1 MSASPPLRTS
11 AALEEFAD
19 PPRVVARFVH
29 PGRQPFV
36 QRAGVDARGAAPF
49 AALLA
54 GIDEPALAA
63 YEAGFA
69 ADVDRSA
76 ALIDPVHAS
85 RLPFVAGDRILA
97 LGDSIT
103 DDSLSWAFQLQAYL
117 ARHRAADGIR
127 VINAGITG
135 NTTQEALARIDRIAA
150 ERPTWVIQMLG
161 TNDARR
167 HGRIGARMQSIDET
181 RRNLGLLAELIAT
194 ETDAEHVC
202 LTPPPV
208 VEADA
213 DAWAPFRDER
223 ITWREADVAEI
234 ADAVR
239 AHPGRVVDV
248 HARLR
253 DAPAGWL
260 LPDGVHPTLVGQ
272 RLIADIVLD
281 ALSAPPH

>member
-1 MSASPPLRTS
+1 MTVSPPRHTPE
-11 AALEEFAD
+11 ALEEFAD
-19 PPRVVARFVH
+19 PNRVSARFVH
-29 PGRQPFV
+29 PARQPFV
-36 QRAGVDARGAAPF
+36 QRAGVDAEGAAPF
-49 AALLA
+49 AAALA
-54 GIDEPALAA
+54 GINASVLAA
-63 YEAGFA
+63 YESAFA
-69 ADVDRSA
+69 ADVERSA
-76 ALIDPVHAS
+76 ALIDARFAS
-85 RLPFVAGDRILA
+85 SLPFAAGDRILA

-103 DDSLSWAFQLQAYL
+103 DDSLSWAFHLQAYL
-117 ARHRAADGIR
+117 DRHRPADGIR

-181 RRNLGLLAELIAT
+181 RRNLRLLAELIAT
-194 ETDAEHVC
+194 ETDAEYVC

-208 VEADA
+208 VESDA

-239 AHPGRVVDV
+239 AHPGHVVDV
-248 HARLR
+248 HTSLR
-253 DAPAGWL
+253 DAPVGWL

-272 RLIADIVLD
+272 RLIVETVLK
-281 ALSAPPH
+281 ALAAPPR